1 MRSAWAALRRLVA
14 RLPIRWRLTLMSFGL
29 LAVLLAALGTLL
41 SISEEHALLTN
52 QANAL
57 HREARLA
64 SGVLHTSSLSLAHTG
79 QVIPA
84 ATGTIPTAA
93 YPALDMLVARLANPS
108 TGVAVLATNGS
119 LLVSRATDP
128 VATGPAAAPAV
139 AVPANATR
147 QALETSPSDDAYLLV
162 RGTGGHSQLV
172 VLLPVVNS
180 LDGNAVAVLQINT
193 SVAPIE
199 TTVATTRL
207 LLALGIIAA
216 LVVAGALTF
225 PLMSAGLRPLVSM
238 ERASRKIATG
248 ALSLRLEEPPANDEI
263 GRLSR
268 SFNSM
273 VEQLEAAFTRQKRFA
288 ADVSHELRT
297 PLTALGG
304 EIEMLLLG
312 ADRGEAEAV
321 RRLARGMYA
330 EVERMRRLVE
340 DLLTLTRL
348 DEGRAELRMGSVEL
362 GRTFRDVVDQA
373 EGLARS
379 QRMQCDVEPA
389 LPAIRA
395 DADRLRQ
402 VLLNLIDNAL
412 KYSPAPGTITLSA
425 RRGGPGI
432 VAIQVADTGVGISR
446 EALPHV
452 FERFYR
458 ADPARARSPLHSG
471 GAGLGLSIVKSLV
484 EVQGGTIAIAS
495 ELGRGTSVTLHFPS
509 VPSGQTPQLA
519 APTGAGESRS

>member
-1 MRSAWAALRRLVA
+1 MRSAWAALRGLVA

-93 YPALDMLVARLANPS
+93 YPALDMLVARLANLS

-362 GRTFRDVVDQA
+362 GRTLRDVVQCA
-373 EGLARS
+373 QILAGPWH
-379 QRMQCDVEPA
+379 DHVE
-389 LPAIRA
+389 RA
-395 DADRLRQ
+395 QGRTGHSRH
-402 VLLNLIDNAL
+402 
-412 KYSPAPGTITLSA
+412 PGRGY
-425 RRGGPGI
+425 RRGHLPRGPPPC
-432 VAIQVADTGVGISR
+432 VR
-446 EALPHV
+446 ALLPC
-452 FERFYR
+452 
-458 ADPARARSPLHSG
+458 RSCPCALATAFGRRGPWPLHRKESRR
-471 GAGLGLSIVKSLV
+471 GAGGHDRHRERVRPWHQRHAPL
-484 EVQGGTIAIAS
+484 
-495 ELGRGTSVTLHFPS
+495 
-509 VPSGQTPQLA
+509 PQLA
-519 APTGAGESRS
+519 VRTDSAAGRSHGCRREPILRCAKFPRCVVGKLP